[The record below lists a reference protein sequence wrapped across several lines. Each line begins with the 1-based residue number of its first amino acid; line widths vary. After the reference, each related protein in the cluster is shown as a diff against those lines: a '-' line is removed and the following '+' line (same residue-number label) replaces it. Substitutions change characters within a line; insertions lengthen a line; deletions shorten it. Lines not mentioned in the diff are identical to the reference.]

1 MSDVTL
7 ALEAIDRG
15 EPQAAA
21 KLLPLVYEELRRI
34 AGGRMVR
41 ENSGQTLQ
49 ATALVHE
56 AYLRL
61 IVLPLRNVGKEPVFA
76 NRRHFFNAA
85 AAAMRR
91 ILIEK
96 ARRKKSAKHGGAL
109 QRIEW
114 KEDLVAHQTPEE
126 WLRLDEALKRLTEA
140 EPLKAE
146 LVQLRFF
153 AGLSMAEIAAS
164 LGISLATAER
174 HWKFARLWLY
184 TELNG
189 EPVPPTPAPPE
200 NAAKSATEKKSSH

>member
-15 EPQAAA
+15 EPQGAAR
-21 KLLPLVYEELRRI
+21 LLPLVYAELRRI
-34 AGGRMVR
+34 AASQMAR
-41 ENSGQTLQ
+41 EHPGQTLQ

-61 IVLPLRNVGKEPVFA
+61 VVTPLREQGKEPQFA

-96 ARRKKSAKHGGAL
+96 ARRKQAAKHGGDRKRTAWN
-109 QRIEW
+109 EDN
-114 KEDLVAHQTPEE
+114 EDLVAHQSPEE
-126 WLRLDEALKRLTEA
+126 WLQLDEALQRFAEA

-153 AGLSMAEIAAS
+153 AGLTMPEIAGN

-184 TELNG
+184 AELNG
-189 EPVPPTPAPPE
+189 EAHPPAARQAPRPD
-200 NAAKSATEKKSSH
+200 AANQESP